1 MNKAPVD
8 TGILILAVLAVL
20 IPVLF
25 FIYNII
31 NEAFWDRG
39 KIPPFYFHSRANEM
53 EIIIAL
59 AGLIIRK
66 DFRDITEKKQFLHE
80 YFARHFA
87 QENYNFIDSLQE
99 SYKNPLKIEEIAKW
113 FNKNNLSFQNKLN
126 IVQLMIDMSVID
138 GELNGH
144 EYDAIKY
151 FHTLLKLPIVEFDRM
166 MHIHMQ
172 QEERRRERER
182 KQANTQSNYRR
193 ESAKSLACKILGV
206 NITDSADVIK
216 KAYRQ
221 LVKEHHPDKF
231 SNGTEIQKKMAHERF
246 LEIQK
251 AYEILEN

>member
-1 MNKAPVD
+1 MNKEPE
-8 TGILILAVLAVL
+8 
-20 IPVLF
+20 IPVTLIVFATFFLGIILF
-25 FIYNII
+25 IVS
-31 NEAFWDRG
+31 ARTDRYWRKG
-39 KIPPFYFHSRANEM
+39 KIPPSFGYDRDNEM

-59 AGLIIRK
+59 AGVIIRK
-66 DFRDITEKKQFLHE
+66 DFRDVLQKRQFLYD
-80 YFARHFA
+80 YFARYFTM
-87 QENYNFIDSLQE
+87 ENYNFTDSLRD
-99 SYKNPLKIEEIAKW
+99 SYKYPLKIEEIAHW
-113 FNKNNLSFQNKLN
+113 FNKHNLSDQAKLN
-126 IVQLMIDMSVID
+126 IVQLMIDMAVLD

-144 EYDAIKY
+144 EYTTIKH
-151 FHTLLKLPIVEFDRM
+151 FHNLLKLPIVEFDRM

-206 NITDSADVIK
+206 NITDSTDVIK